1 MALTKEDL
9 QAISDLLDVKLE
21 EKLEEKLE
29 KKLECKLKPIYDR
42 LDTVDDRLD
51 TMSNRLD
58 RLEIKQDI
66 MERKL
71 DDTAFRLTSLEHT
84 TKKAFKRVDDQMET
98 LITVLE
104 VKGILP
110 QAVQAE

>member
-29 KKLECKLKPIYDR
+29 KKLECKLKPIYD
-42 LDTVDDRLD
+42 
-51 TMSNRLD
+51 RLD